1 MYMYISMYQHHFLP
15 CLSISGFRATNR
27 SETWDQLRHRMHM
40 NNWSLKG
47 CICAQGS
54 LVVSPFLLLQAQFF
68 LVPKKKSLSK
78 FLLSYRLN
86 SQMCL
91 VWWELVWSY
100 GGAHIPQFLTWGL
113 PSWSYE
119 LVVSQ
124 AHDRPQA

>member
-86 SQMCL
+86 SHICL
-91 VWWELVWSY
+91 VWWELF
-100 GGAHIPQFLTWGL
+100 GAMAELTF
-113 PSWSYE
+113 PNF
-119 LVVSQ
+119 
-124 AHDRPQA
+124 